1 MLTPEIILFII
12 LQVINVILSTIKSIV
27 MIKGNKWGAIIANT
41 IYFGVYTAV
50 LKQISAI
57 DNLFILVIITMLA
70 NFFGTWVGIVITDKL
85 RKADLWIIKT
95 VIRIGYVKEYK
106 KALNDAGIKY
116 ISYQTTW
123 DEYTAIDIFSES
135 RTQSKK
141 IKEIL
146 LKFKAKYSIYK
157 SHQDL

>member
-1 MLTPEIILFII
+1 MLAPEIILFII

-50 LKQISAI
+50 LKQLTAI
-57 DNLFILVIITMLA
+57 DNLWVLVIITMVA

-95 VIRIGYVKEYK
+95 VIRIEYIKEYK
-106 KALNDAGIKY
+106 KALNDAKIKY

-123 DEYTAIDIFSES
+123 DEYTAVDIFSEN
-135 RTQSKK
+135 RAQSTA

-146 LKFKAKYSIYK
+146 EKFNVKYSVYK